1 MRDRGATA
9 TEALQASR
17 QGLASRKYRAYGARN
32 AAPADMDLPLDFF
45 DLITEVIDL
54 RSFSNLW
61 YWIVLAILWSSMS
74 HWTIGVPYHLVTRA
88 RRGDAQ
94 AEMDMLVLTRMN
106 AERNV
111 AYAQTSG
118 TVATGFST
126 FLLTGL
132 AVIGWAYGVEFC
144 QAIFLLLCPSMLV
157 IGMGVWTSQRLK
169 ADDYQN
175 VPQILRQHRTLV
187 QMLGVV
193 FIFITAFWGMYQ
205 NVNVGPLG

>member
-1 MRDRGATA
+1 MVR
-9 TEALQASR
+9 ALPFCQ
-17 QGLASRKYRAYGARN
+17 L
-32 AAPADMDLPLDFF
+32 DCPLDFF

-74 HWTIGVPYHLVTRA
+74 YWTIGVPFNLVTRA

-94 AEMDMLVLTRMN
+94 AEADMLVLARMN

-111 AYAQTSG
+111 LYAEASG
-118 TVATGFST
+118 TIAMGFST

-132 AVIGWAYGVEFC
+132 AVIGWGYGVEFC
-144 QAIFLLLCPSMLV
+144 QAIFLLLCPSMIVLG
-157 IGMGVWTSQRLK
+157 IGVWTSIRLR
-169 ADDYQN
+169 DDGYQH
-175 VPQILRQHRTLV
+175 VTQILRQHRTMV

-193 FIFITAFWGMYQ
+193 FIFITAFWGMFQ